1 MATFGFIGTGNMG
14 GALAQAMCKTIDPA
28 NVYLNNRTMAKADAL
43 AVELGANTA
52 SAQEIATKC
61 DFIMLGVKPHLMAG
75 MLSTINATLEAR
87 TTPFV
92 LVSMAAG
99 LTLSDLDAL
108 TGTHHYP
115 IIRTMP
121 NTPCSIGAGIILY
134 TVGQGVAQADVDTFL
149 HGFSGAGFLS
159 PIDEHLMGAGGVIA
173 GCGPAFTD
181 LYIEALADGGVCCG
195 LPRKQAY
202 DLACAMVIG
211 SAKLIQ
217 ASGRHPGDLKDAV
230 CSPGGSTI
238 QGVRALEAGGF
249 RSTVIEA
256 AIAANDRMDAL
267 AK

>member
-14 GALAQAMCKTIDPA
+14 GALAQAVCKTIDPKD
-28 NVYLNNRTMAKADAL
+28 VYLNNRTMKKAEVLAL
-43 AVELGANTA
+43 ELGANTA
-52 SAQEIATKC
+52 TAQEIATKC

-75 MLSTINATLEAR
+75 MLQTINATLAAR

-99 LTLSDLDAL
+99 LTLSDLDTL
-108 TGTHHYP
+108 TGNHHYP

-121 NTPCSIGAGIILY
+121 NTPCAIGAGIVLY
-134 TVGQGVAQADVDTFL
+134 TVGEGVAHGDVDVFL
-149 HGFSGAGFLS
+149 SAFSCAGLLS
-159 PIDEHLMGAGGVIA
+159 PIGENLMGAGGVIA
-173 GCGPAFTD
+173 GCAPAFTD
-181 LYIEALADGGVCCG
+181 MYIEALADGGVCCG
-195 LPRKQAY
+195 LPRQQAY

-211 SAKLIQ
+211 SARLMAK
-217 ASGRHPGDLKDAV
+217 SGRHPGELKDAV

-256 AIAANDRMDAL
+256 TIAANHRMDEL